1 MKTKAF
7 ERNARERE
15 REREEKKDS
24 ELLCVFSS
32 SSIATSHRVEDEFD
46 FDETL

>member
-15 REREEKKDS
+15 RERKDS